1 MKKKPWLKSEITFV
15 LKQHKKGLSRKQIAK
30 EFNSKYD
37 SDRSQDSIK
46 HCIDTHGSSIE
57 KDIKKVLII
66 DIETRS
72 LVVKTWGLFDQNI
85 GLNQVVEDGG
95 ILSWS
100 AKWIGSDTVLYKD
113 VKGDKSKEKELL
125 APLWKLMDDADIVI
139 GQNSNSFDIKKLNAK
154 FLEYN
159 LGSPSE
165 YKKIDTLRMAR
176 KHYGFLSNKLEYLSK
191 KLCTIKKL
199 THSKFPGFSLWDQC
213 EKGNKEAWKEM
224 KIYNMA
230 DVSATEELFLKL
242 SEFDKTIPTTDA
254 LRAYQ
259 AAKKK

>member
-1 MKKKPWLKSEITFV
+1 MNKKLWLKTEINFV
-15 LKQHKKGLSRKQIAK
+15 LKEYKKGRSRKEIAK
-30 EFNSKYD
+30 AFNAKFHES
-37 SDRSQDSIK
+37 RSPDSIK
-46 HCIDTHGSSIE
+46 HCIDTHGLDIE
-57 KDIKKVLII
+57 KDIKRVLIL

-85 GLNQVVEDGG
+85 GLNQVIEDGG

-100 AKWIGSDTVLYKD
+100 AKWIGESKVHYKD
-113 VKGDKSKEKELL
+113 VKGDKSKEKEML
-125 APLWKLMDDADIVI
+125 APLWDLMDQADIVI

-154 FLEYN
+154 FLEYK
-159 LGSPSE
+159 LGCPSE

-199 THSKFPGFSLWDQC
+199 AHSKFPGFSLWDEC

-230 DVSATEELFLKL
+230 DVEATEELFLKL
-242 SEFDKTIPTTDA
+242 AEFDKTVPTTDA
-254 LRAYQ
+254 LRAYK
-259 AAKKK
+259 AAKK